1 MTPFLKVFLRD
12 RLRQL
17 AQLAAFGKHPAW
29 NDHIDDVGLTTE
41 TLVITKR
48 ILYSEGIA
56 SQLSSGAWNRLEET
70 GQILEFDHRFVWSRE
85 AQSVIGGIWTSRD
98 GKGRTHFPMIV
109 CLQIGVRGCQAIHR
123 FVPLVE
129 NLGVLCHLA
138 KDRQKFRDVF
148 AEAQLRL
155 DSPALSNSH
164 SETEPSNISGP
175 KEESILNGMAALSQG
190 IRKYRKQGVREGI
203 RNVHF
208 RLPAISSRPKES
220 LEFWVGYLETRL
232 DFRLPCLTIASA
244 GPGPID
250 VIAGEPGANNLFCL
264 RATEAALPMTPASVV
279 DKPSADVRLEAKVYL
294 RSFEQGSVSSP
305 DRWLAGWWRLSK

>member
-12 RLRQL
+12 RLHQL
-17 AQLAAFGKHPAW
+17 AQLAGFGKHPAW
-29 NDHIDDVGLTTE
+29 NDHIDDLGLTTE

-56 SQLSSGAWNRLEET
+56 SQLASGAWNRLEET
-70 GQILEFDHRFVWSRE
+70 GHAMEFDHRFVWSRE
-85 AQSVIGGIWTSRD
+85 AQSVIGGIWASRD
-98 GKGRTHFPMIV
+98 GKGRAHFPMMV
-109 CLQIGVRGCQAIHR
+109 CLHIGERGCQAIPR

-129 NLGVLCHLA
+129 DLSVRCHLA
-138 KDRQKFRDVF
+138 KDQQKFRDVF
-148 AEAQLRL
+148 AETQLRL
-155 DSPALSNSH
+155 DSNAFSSVR
-164 SETEPSNISGP
+164 SETRQFDISRSR
-175 KEESILNGMAALSQG
+175 EEAILNGMIALSRG
-190 IRKYRKQGVREGI
+190 IRKHRKLGARE
-203 RNVHF
+203 RARSAHF

-250 VIAGEPGANNLFCL
+250 VIAGEPEACNFFCL
-264 RATEAALPMTPASVV
+264 RAAEAALPMTPALSA

-294 RSFEQGSVSSP
+294 GSFGRGSIHLP
-305 DRWLAGWWRLSK
+305 D